1 MSESVEEML
10 DRKVE
15 EMGPVEFLKRI
26 GKGLFDLLSLMSEVA
41 NSREDVQSELSG
53 WDRVIQFKAPGARP
67 CHLTIAGG
75 KMNARAGEAKRAELI
90 FETNSSEEL
99 MGMLTGV
106 IDGTQMYMSGRL
118 RIKGQLSDANKFE
131 AIGRLLQQALTNRKI
146 MEIWKLSPEVVVK
159 KLGIMT

>member
-1 MSESVEEML
+1 LSEAIEEML

-15 EMGPVEFLKRI
+15 EIGPVEFLKQI
-26 GKGLFDLLSLMSEVA
+26 GKGVFDLLGLMSEVA

-53 WDRVIQFKAPGARP
+53 WDRVIQFKAPGTRP

-75 KMNARAGEAKRAELI
+75 KMKARAGEAKRAELI

-106 IDGTQMYMSGRL
+106 MDGTQMYMAGRL
-118 RIKGQLSDANKFE
+118 IIKGQLSDANKFE
-131 AIGRLLQQALTNRKI
+131 AIGQLLQQALTNQKI
-146 MEIWKLSPEVVVK
+146 MEIWKLSPEVVAK
-159 KLGIMT
+159 KLGLMT